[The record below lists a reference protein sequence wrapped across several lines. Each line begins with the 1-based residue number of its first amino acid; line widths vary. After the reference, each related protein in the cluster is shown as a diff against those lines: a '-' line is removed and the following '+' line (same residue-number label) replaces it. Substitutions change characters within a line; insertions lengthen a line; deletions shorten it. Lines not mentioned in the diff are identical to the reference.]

1 MSMTIAPARPS
12 TPRETERPQ
21 APAVRA
27 APSSSPK
34 GSRTGAPRLQADGVS
49 RDARRLAAAIL
60 EVLAGV
66 RTPTEAARQLAISL
80 TRYYIDEG
88 RALQGLVAACEPRP
102 RGRVRTPETELV
114 TLRRECAQLR
124 RQCAR
129 QQALV
134 RVTQRSVGL
143 VPAAAPAAKPDRA
156 GAKKRRHRKPT
167 ARALKAAAVLQEAA
181 AVAPA
186 ALPASDIGVSS

>member
-1 MSMTIAPARPS
+1 MSTTISPPRPN
-12 TPRETERPQ
+12 TPGGTERP
-21 APAVRA
+21 PAVRA
-27 APSSSPK
+27 AASSSPK
-34 GSRTGAPRLQADGVS
+34 RSRTGAPRLSADGVS

-66 RTPTEAARQLAISL
+66 RTPTEAAQQLAISL

-102 RGRVRTPETELV
+102 RGRVRTPEAELV
-114 TLRRECAQLR
+114 TVRRECDQLR

-129 QQALV
+129 QQALL
-134 RVTQRSVGL
+134 RVAQRTVGL
-143 VPAAAPAAKPDRA
+143 VPTPPPAAKPDRA
-156 GAKKRRHRKPT
+156 GAKKRRPRKPT

-181 AVAPA
+181 VGTPVPM
-186 ALPASDIGVSS
+186 PASDIGVSQ